1 MRSKIFHIITLLE
14 LGGAQRTALTLV
26 SELNKDRFDAAL
38 CCGPGGQLDQEANR
52 VVPRIFFISNLC
64 RPIRPW
70 RDLKALFELIRLLR
84 IERPHIVH
92 THSSKAGVI
101 GRLAAWLAGVPIL
114 VHTVHGFGFN
124 PAQPFWVRLI
134 YVWLERFLALRTT
147 TLIFVS
153 NANRNE
159 AVARRIGNPE
169 KQLLIRAAVHLEDHL
184 SLVHTRAAPEKIP
197 ISPDDR
203 LVITVGPF
211 KPQKNLLD
219 FVRAAHRVTERCERV
234 RFLVVGDGAGRNEIE
249 AEIGRCNLTGKV
261 LLAGW
266 RSDVP
271 SLMARADIF
280 CMTSLWEG
288 LPMALVE
295 AMAAGLPCVVNAV
308 DGCRDVVENGVTGF
322 LIPPG
327 HPENTAD
334 KLAYLLDHPVQAQ
347 SMGVQARLSVGAD
360 FDVHQMVH
368 QHETLYESLLDNSMT
383 RSATKK
389 MR

>member
-1 MRSKIFHIITLLE
+1 M
-14 LGGAQRTALTLV
+14 
-26 SELNKDRFDAAL
+26 
-38 CCGPGGQLDQEANR
+38 
-52 VVPRIFFISNLC
+52 FFISNLC

-70 RDLKALFELIRLLR
+70 RDLKALFELVRLLR

-101 GRLAAWLAGVPIL
+101 GRLAAWLAGVPIR

-134 YVWLERFLALRTT
+134 YVWLERLLALRTT
-147 TLIFVS
+147 TLVFVS

-169 KQLLIRAAVHLEDHL
+169 KQALIRAAVHLEDHL
-184 SLVHTRAAPEKIP
+184 SLVHTRAAPEKIFL
-197 ISPDDR
+197 SPDDR

-219 FVRAAHRVTERCERV
+219 FVRAAQKAVQRCERV
-234 RFLVVGDGAGRNEIE
+234 RFLVVGDGVGRNELE
-249 AEIGRCNLTGKV
+249 SEIACLNLSDKII
-261 LLAGW
+261 LAGW

-271 SLMARADIF
+271 NLLARADIF

-322 LIPPG
+322 LTQPG
-327 HPENTAD
+327 NHQETAD
-334 KLAYLLDHPVQAQ
+334 KIIYLLDHPEE
-347 SMGVQARLSVGAD
+347 ARALGQRARESVGPEFACAR
-360 FDVHQMVH
+360 MIE
-368 QHETLYESLLDNSMT
+368 QHETLYERLLGFVN
-383 RSATKK
+383 K
-389 MR
+389 

>member
-26 SELNKDRFDAAL
+26 SELNKDRFDAVL

-52 VVPRIFFISNLC
+52 VVPRMFFISNLC

-70 RDLKALFELIRLLR
+70 RDLKALFELVRLLR

-101 GRLAAWLAGVPIL
+101 GRLAAWLAGVPIR

-134 YVWLERFLALRTT
+134 YVWLERILALRTT
-147 TLIFVS
+147 TLVFVS

-169 KQLLIRAAVHLEDHL
+169 KQALIRAAVHLEDHL
-184 SLVHTRAAPEKIP
+184 SLVHTRAAPEKIFL
-197 ISPDDR
+197 SPDDR

-219 FVRAAHRVTERCERV
+219 FVRAAQKAVQRCERV
-234 RFLVVGDGAGRNEIE
+234 RFLVVGDGVGRNELE
-249 AEIGRCNLTGKV
+249 SEIACLNLSDKII
-261 LLAGW
+261 LAGW

-271 SLMARADIF
+271 NLLARADIF

-322 LIPPG
+322 LTQPG
-327 HPENTAD
+327 NHQETAD
-334 KLAYLLDHPVQAQ
+334 KIIYLLDHPEE
-347 SMGVQARLSVGAD
+347 ARALGQRARESVGPEFACAR
-360 FDVHQMVH
+360 MIE
-368 QHETLYESLLDNSMT
+368 QHETLYERLLGFVN
-383 RSATKK
+383 K
-389 MR
+389 